1 MHKITQILTVF
12 LLSVSY
18 VLIGQPCDTI
28 LYGNPNVYTLIDGKK
43 LNSIT
48 PGCTICLKGGKYY
61 HIRIDNLHGSAAK
74 PIIIR
79 PEGGNVIIDTNCIYG
94 IRFGGK
100 SSYLKLSGRTTT
112 EPYAIKILESDG
124 VGISIDDLST
134 DIEVEGVEIAN
145 TRLAGIMAKTDPDCS
160 LRAVRDSFALYN
172 LKIHDNYL
180 HDIGF
185 EGMYIGSSFYSGK
198 ELNCNGKDTIV
209 MPHLILGAEIYNNI
223 VERTG
228 YDGIQVS
235 SVSSDCRINDNRIS
249 FDSYVKQYGQMSG
262 IIIGEGSSCD
272 CYNNKIM
279 KGAGIGIEVHG
290 FGGKKIFNNLIEE
303 AGRSYKPLTQGAYS
317 KPGIYVAYNLPNPL
331 NQAYKIFSNTIVNP
345 KSEGIRFSNI
355 NSSNNLIYNNIII
368 NPGIWHYY
376 DSMGVPPESSYINV
390 NVDVTCDIQHNFGA
404 RNAKTILFVDSLIGN
419 YRVQAGSPAVN
430 TGIDLHP
437 FNVTYDLDYQPR
449 PYGGQYDLGAYE
461 YFKGQGIEEPPTKKT
476 SFIKST
482 CFRNTSHEIEIEFEV
497 EIMGSIHIQI
507 FDSTGKQV
515 VTGTFKSS
523 NSKSFQLAIPTL
535 PSGTYILQARY
546 LNLMD
551 SVKLLIINQ

>member
-1 MHKITQILTVF
+1 MAKITLIIAIY
-12 LLSVSY
+12 LLSISY

-28 LYGNPNVYTLIDGKK
+28 LYGNPKVYTLIDGKK
-43 LNSIT
+43 LKSIT
-48 PGCTICLKGGKYY
+48 PGCTICLKAGKYY
-61 HIRIDNLHGSAAK
+61 HIRIDNLHGSAEK

-79 PEGGNVIIDTNCIYG
+79 PEGGNVLIDTNCIYG

-100 SSYLKLSGRTTT
+100 SSYIKLTGKTAT
-112 EPYAIKILESDG
+112 EPYALKILESDG

-160 LRAVRDSFALYN
+160 LKAVRDSFALNN

-209 MPHLILGAEIYNNI
+209 MPHLLFGAEIYNNI

-235 SVSSDCRINDNRIS
+235 SVSTDCRINDNRIS
-249 FDSYVKQYGQMSG
+249 HDSYVKQYGQMSG

-272 CYNNKIM
+272 CYNNKIT

-290 FGGKKIFNNLIEE
+290 FGGRKIFNNLIVE
-303 AGRSYKPLTQGAYS
+303 AGRTYKPLTQGAYS
-317 KPGIYVAYNLPNPL
+317 KPGIYVAYNLPNPQ

-390 NVDVTCDIQHNFGA
+390 NVDATCDVQNNFGA
-404 RNAKTILFVDSLIGN
+404 RNAKTILFVDSLLGN
-419 YRVQAGSPAVN
+419 YRLQASSPAVN
-430 TGIDLHP
+430 TGIDLYP
-437 FNVTYDLDYQPR
+437 FKITYDLDYQAR
-449 PYGGQYDLGAYE
+449 PYGGKYDIGAYE
-461 YFKGQGIEEPPTKKT
+461 YFKGQGLEEPTTQKT
-476 SFIKST
+476 HFIKSASFSIVT
-482 CFRNTSHEIEIEFEV
+482 HEVLLEFDV
-497 EIMGSIHIQI
+497 ELAGNIYINL

-515 VTGTFKSS
+515 VKNIYTTINTKNFR
-523 NSKSFQLAIPTL
+523 LAIPAIS
-535 PSGTYILQARY
+535 SGTYILQARY
-546 LNLMD
+546 LNLID
-551 SVKLLIINQ
+551 SVKLLIFNQ

>member
-1 MHKITQILTVF
+1 MKSLKLIIAIVF
-12 LLSVSY
+12 VSISY
-18 VLIGQPCDTI
+18 TLISQPCDTI

-43 LNSIT
+43 LNNIK
-48 PGCTICLKGGKYY
+48 PGCTICLKAGKYY
-61 HIRIDNLHGSAAK
+61 HIRIDNLHGTAAQ

-79 PEGGNVIIDTNCIYG
+79 PEGGIVLIDTNCIYG

-100 SSYLKLSGRTTT
+100 SSNLKLTGRTPLD
-112 EPYAIKILESDG
+112 PYALKILESDG

-209 MPHLILGAEIYNNI
+209 MPHLIYGAEIYNNI

-235 SVSSDCRINDNRIS
+235 SVSTDCLIRDNRIS

-272 CYNNKIM
+272 CYNNKIT

-290 FGGKKIFNNLIEE
+290 FGGKRIFNNLIVD
-303 AGRSYKPLTQGAYS
+303 AGRTYKPFTQGPYS

-376 DSMGVPPESSYINV
+376 DSMGVPPETSYINV
-390 NVDVTCDIQHNFGA
+390 NVDVTSDIKQNFGA
-404 RNAKTILFVDSLIGN
+404 RNAKTILFVDSLAGN
-419 YRVQAGSPAVN
+419 YRVQANSPAVN
-430 TGIDLHP
+430 TGIDLNP
-437 FNVTYDLDYQPR
+437 FKINFDLDYQPR
-449 PYGGQYDLGAYE
+449 PYGGKHDLGAYE
-461 YFKGQGIEEPPTKKT
+461 YFKGQGLEKPSNQKT
-476 SFIKST
+476 HFIKSV
-482 CFRNTSHEIEIEFEV
+482 SYSKSILEILIESEV
-497 EIMGSIHIQI
+497 DVNGTIDIQI
-507 FDSTGKQV
+507 FDSTGKQI
-515 VTGTFKSS
+515 VTKTF
-523 NSKSFQLAIPTL
+523 NGMNPKSFRLIT
-535 PSGTYILQARY
+535 PSLSTGTYIIQAHY
-546 LNLMD
+546 NNLTD
-551 SVKLLIINQ
+551 TLKLLIIN